1 MPAANPHNSGSMKK
15 VLIITYYWPPSG
27 GAGVQRWLK
36 FVKYLREFG
45 WEPVVYTPENPEP
58 PDFDETL
65 LADVPENLTVIKR
78 PVWEPYS
85 FYKRFTGQKKTSR
98 ISHGFLKEDKK
109 QGFAEKI
116 AVWIRGNF
124 FIPDARCFWIRP
136 SVKFLSHYL
145 RKNPV
150 DAIVSS
156 GPPHSMHMIA
166 LGLKKKFDI
175 PWLAD
180 FRDPWTEI
188 DFFDKLRLSK
198 PARKKHKKLERAV
211 LTSADVVVTIGNHLA
226 ERLQMLGAQKVV
238 VIPNGYDEDD
248 FHFLPV
254 EIGSTFSITH
264 VGSLNKDRN
273 PENLWKSIAR
283 ICNRNEEIN
292 QKLRLQ
298 LIGKVDYSL
307 KESLAKFGIEKRTE
321 ILPYLP
327 HQEALKLA
335 AASSVLLLI
344 INQTP
349 NQQGILTGKVFEY
362 IAMQRP
368 VLCIGPV
375 DGEAAGILSLCNSGE
390 TFGYN
395 EEKALENWII
405 QVFKDYKGE
414 NQAYM
419 GNKNASRF
427 SRINQTAALAQALN
441 RVG

>member
-1 MPAANPHNSGSMKK
+1 MKK

-36 FVKYLREFG
+36 FVKYLRDFG
-45 WEPVVYTPENPEP
+45 WEPIVYTPENPEP

-98 ISHGFLKEDKK
+98 ISHGFLKEDNK

-116 AVWIRGNF
+116 AVWVRGNF

-136 SVKFLSHYL
+136 SVKFLIQYL

-166 LGLKKKFDI
+166 LGLKNKLDI

-198 PARKKHKKLERAV
+198 FARSKHRKLERRV
-211 LTSADVVVTIGNHLA
+211 LTSADVVVAVGNHLA
-226 ERLQMLGAQKVV
+226 ERLHILGAQKVE

-248 FHFLPV
+248 FKFLPV
-254 EIGSTFSITH
+254 EIRPTFSITH

-273 PENLWKSIAR
+273 PEILWKSIAR
-283 ICNRNEEIN
+283 ICSENEELD

-298 LIGKVDYSL
+298 FIGKVDYNL
-307 KESLAKFGIEKRTE
+307 KESISKYGLEKHTE
-321 ILPYLP
+321 IIPYLP
-327 HQEALKLA
+327 HQEALKQ
-335 AASSVLLLI
+335 AASSSILLLI

-362 IAMQRP
+362 IAMHRP
-368 VLCIGPV
+368 VLCIGPEEG
-375 DGEAAGILSLCNSGE
+375 DASGILTLCNSGE
-390 TFGYN
+390 TFGYD
-395 EEKALENWII
+395 EEKALEEWII
-405 QVFKDYKGE
+405 QAFKNFKDGI
-414 NQAYM
+414 QAYT
-419 GNKNASRF
+419 GNENTFRF
-427 SRINQTAALAQALN
+427 SRKYQTAELAQVLN
-441 RVG
+441 LVG